1 MNEPQAGDVWRYPYR
16 WAWQAE
22 CGEMEGRKTRPV
34 TLAALLP
41 IASTTTHLY
50 LLPITGTPPQAA

>member
-1 MNEPQAGDVWRYPYR
+1 MNEPQAGDVWRHPYR

-34 TLAALLP
+34 TLAAVLP